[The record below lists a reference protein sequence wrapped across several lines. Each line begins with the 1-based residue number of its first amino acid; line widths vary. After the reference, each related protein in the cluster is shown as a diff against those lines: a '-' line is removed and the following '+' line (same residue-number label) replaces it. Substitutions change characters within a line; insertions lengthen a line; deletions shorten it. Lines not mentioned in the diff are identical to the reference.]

1 MLTFNQA
8 ILAAVAIASVAL
20 GAVYAVQP
28 PTAQAA
34 AATSAAKV
42 QVYRSESCG
51 CCKKWVAHLQKEGFE
66 ITDSVVGDV
75 NAVKAKLGLPLE
87 LGSCHTAV
95 VGGYLVEGHVPVE
108 DIRKLIETRPPVRG
122 IAVPRMPAG
131 SPGMEAAGRKDAYDV
146 IAFDAQGKTSVFSHH

>member
-1 MLTFNQA
+1 MLTFNQS
-8 ILAAVAIASVAL
+8 IVTAVAIAGVAL
-20 GAVYAVQP
+20 GAAYAVQP
-28 PTAQAA
+28 PAAPAVTAKSTVKA
-34 AATSAAKV
+34 

-51 CCKKWVAHLQKEGFE
+51 CCKKWVAHLQREGFE
-66 ITDSVVGDV
+66 ITDSIVPDI

-95 VGGYLVEGHVPVE
+95 IDGYLVEGHVPAD
-108 DIRKLIETRPPVRG
+108 DIRKLIETKPPVRG

-146 IAFDAQGKTSVFSHH
+146 LAFDAQGKTSVFEHH